1 MLNWRN
7 LECSGNLGAHREAAT
22 MSAAQFPNNELA
34 INDFSYT
41 A

>member
-1 MLNWRN
+1 MLNWHN
-7 LECSGNLGAHREAAT
+7 LERSRNPGAAT
-22 MSAAQFPNNELA
+22 MRAAQFPNNKLA